1 MMEFSYDRCC
11 DEVIRQ
17 ANLLDELL
25 RDADLS
31 RPVPTCPGWTLA
43 DLQGHVVGNLITL
56 EAAVRD
62 VEVADDAPQNVA
74 DAGMTF
80 SRTLRAAGA
89 DHPAEFGGF
98 TLPTAFWVRRAMHD
112 LAIHRAD
119 AAFALDTDYTIDP
132 QLAVD
137 AIDELLE
144 NVASPRPDHG
154 PALDRLDGSAANLHL
169 HATDTDL
176 DLAAEWF
183 IESGSHGLTWR
194 HDHEK
199 AAVALRGPLTDVLT
213 VIYRRRSVDH
223 SQVDVLGSRELLDLW
238 LDRLD
243 LG

>member
-1 MMEFSYDRCC
+1 MTAFSYDLCC

-25 RDADLS
+25 HDADPS

-43 DLQGHVVGNLITL
+43 DLKAHVVGNLITL
-56 EAAVRD
+56 EAAVRG
-62 VEVADDAPQNVA
+62 VEVAGDAPQHVA
-74 DAGMTF
+74 DAGAAF
-80 SRTLRAAGA
+80 SRTLRAAGP
-89 DHPAEFGGF
+89 DHPAEFRGF

-112 LAIHRAD
+112 LVIHRVD
-119 AAFALDTDYTIDP
+119 AASALDTDYTIDP

-137 AIDELLE
+137 AVDELFE
-144 NVASPRPDHG
+144 NVASPRPDHA
-154 PALDRLDGSAANLHL
+154 PALDRLHGSAANLHL
-169 HATDTDL
+169 HATDTDP

-183 IESGSHGLTWR
+183 IESSSNGLTWR
-194 HDHEK
+194 RSHEK
-199 AAVALRGPLTDVLT
+199 AALALRGPLTDVLT

-223 SQVDVLGSRELLDLW
+223 AQVDVLGSRELLDLW